1 VAAKAVEDTAFYR
14 YGRLLSRND
23 VGFNIERFA
32 GETSSFH
39 AAAQERRKHFPHALL
54 ATATHDHKR
63 GEDVRAR
70 LAVLSEQADKW
81 ASLLPGWIERSA
93 PLRSGDAP
101 SAGDIAMLLQMIIG
115 AWPLDLHREDVSGRR
130 AFAERLSTWQQKA
143 LREAKLRSDWAA
155 PDEAYERA
163 AKEFPY
169 EASRRGANYAVV
181 GRNRSLR

>member
-1 VAAKAVEDTAFYR
+1 M
-14 YGRLLSRND
+14 L
-23 VGFNIERFA
+23 
-32 GETSSFH
+32 
-39 AAAQERRKHFPHALL
+39 LL

-115 AWPLDLHREDVSGRR
+115 AWPLDLDREDASGRR
-130 AFAERLSTWQQKA
+130 AFAGRLSAWQQKA